1 MADPLPIFKVEVE
14 YNYDKEPKN
23 NWYYYF
29 GEAKTLELALKN
41 AEKHFNEM
49 VVSSG
54 WKNKVKV
61 IAIRKITGPDTKAKT
76 VVVEPEPV
84 KKKAGPKRVA
94 PVEDKEDTP
103 TKPVKKKAEISRK
116 GGAGTVRR
124 PRKSTKT

>member
-1 MADPLPIFKVEVE
+1 
-14 YNYDKEPKN
+14 
-23 NWYYYF
+23 
-29 GEAKTLELALKN
+29 
-41 AEKHFNEM
+41 M